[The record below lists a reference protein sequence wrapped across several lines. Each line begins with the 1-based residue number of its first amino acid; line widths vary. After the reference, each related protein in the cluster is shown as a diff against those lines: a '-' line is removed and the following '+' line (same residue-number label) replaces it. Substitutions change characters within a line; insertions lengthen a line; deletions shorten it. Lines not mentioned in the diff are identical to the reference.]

1 MPRPPEA
8 MPRVRVPPESASL
21 LQATSEEPPTDEELL
36 LRYCQSQDIEAFR
49 VLMHRYDRA
58 IYRYLLHH
66 LRSSALAEEVFQET
80 FLRVH
85 EKCRAFDSS
94 RRVRPWLY
102 SIATHLAIDAQR
114 KEQRHRAVRLD
125 QDRSEQEGHL
135 GSLRDLVV
143 SRIPTPPEQLEAQE
157 QAQQVWKAM
166 DALPEELR
174 SIVLLIYFQDLKFK
188 EAAEVLKQPL
198 GTLKSRMHKALQIMR
213 NYCPA

>member
-1 MPRPPEA
+1 MPSPFPLALPE
-8 MPRVRVPPESASL
+8 
-21 LQATSEEPPTDEELL
+21 TSGEPPTDEELL
-36 LRYCQSQDIEAFR
+36 LRYCQSQDLEAFR
-49 VLMHRYDRA
+49 LLVHRYDKA
-58 IYRYLLHH
+58 IYKYLLHQ

-85 EKCRAFDSS
+85 ERCRAFDPL

-102 SIATHLAIDAQR
+102 SIATHLVIDALR
-114 KEQRHRAVRLD
+114 KEKRHRAVRLD
-125 QDRSEQEGHL
+125 QDRGEQEGHL

-143 SRIPTPPEQLEAQE
+143 SRIPSPPEQLEVQE
-157 QAQQVWKAM
+157 QAQQVWKAI

-174 SIVLLIYFQDLKFK
+174 AIVLLVYFQDLKFK